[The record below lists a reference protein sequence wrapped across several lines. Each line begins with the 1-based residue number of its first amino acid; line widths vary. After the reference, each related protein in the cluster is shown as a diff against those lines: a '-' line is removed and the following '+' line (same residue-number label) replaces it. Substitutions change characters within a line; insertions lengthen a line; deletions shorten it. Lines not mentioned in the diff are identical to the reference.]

1 MEINFKELGLDRYE
15 VLCALYDASKPL
27 GMGFIH
33 YIPGNL
39 SLEEAHEFLEG
50 FERVDYVRGRV
61 IKVKLPEYAESFDPY
76 LYDRDNGDGA
86 ALAAIQAYAKQKKF
100 ANGLRDIS
108 KKLSPQRGAATEG
121 IVSKEALSR
130 MKQIGINPKEIDC
143 VDGAVHVKF

>member
-27 GMGFIH
+27 GMGFMH

-39 SLEEAHEFLEG
+39 RVEEAHGFLEG
-50 FERVDYVRGRV
+50 LERVDYVRGRV
-61 IKVKLPEYAESFDPY
+61 IKVKLPEHAESFDPY
-76 LYDRDNGDGA
+76 LYDCDNGDGA

-100 ANGLRDIS
+100 ANGLGDIS

-121 IVSKEALSR
+121 IVSKEVLSR
-130 MKQIGINPKEIDC
+130 MKQLGINPEEIDC